1 MTEENN
7 KLSNEELNHV
17 ITEMLGRVGKV
28 ADLVEQV
35 FPDKG
40 LGLGIRDSVD
50 KLKGHVQTLANRSM
64 PDDLIPIE
72 DLLTDTKL
80 DITTLDEIALKD
92 CIDSFKH
99 RAKLIEN
106 NDPTTVKT
114 LELVSQH
121 ARELYASIHYA
132 RSTNKKAEEV
142 K

>member
-1 MTEENN
+1 MTEEN

-17 ITEMLGRVGKV
+17 VTEMLGRVGKV

-50 KLKGHVQTLANRSM
+50 KLKGHVQTLVNRSM
-64 PDDLIPIE
+64 SADLIPID
-72 DLLTDTKL
+72 DLLTDANL
-80 DITTLDEIALKD
+80 DIATLDGIALKD
-92 CIDSFKH
+92 CIDSFKYK
-99 RAKLIEN
+99 AKLIEN

-114 LELVSQH
+114 LEIIGQH

-132 RSTNKKAEEV
+132 RSTTKKAEEV